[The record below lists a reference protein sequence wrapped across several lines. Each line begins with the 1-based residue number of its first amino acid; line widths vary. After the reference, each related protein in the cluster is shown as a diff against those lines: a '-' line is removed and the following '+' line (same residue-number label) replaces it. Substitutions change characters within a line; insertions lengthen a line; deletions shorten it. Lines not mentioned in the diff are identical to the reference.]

1 MNRQE
6 LVDKI
11 LCEPKELSES
21 QKDAV
26 RSDAR
31 YIRVI
36 AGAGA
41 GKTETLTRRIVYL
54 LLCEGV
60 DPCEIVAFTFTE
72 KAAQSMKSRLYQ
84 RMDQLGRRDVLKR
97 LGEMYIGTI
106 HSYCL
111 RLLEDYYGMG
121 DYDVF
126 DENQEMAFL
135 LRVGW
140 VLGLGTGGRYSQ
152 NCENFLSS
160 LSVFYSE
167 LLDRDELE
175 ERAPE
180 FYDML
185 ATYEEQL
192 DAHRRLTFDRLVY
205 EAVKKLE
212 EDPGRLSGIKHL
224 IVDEFQ
230 DINKAQFRLI
240 ELIGKFASVFV
251 VGDPRQ
257 SIYQW
262 RGSNESFFLEFESMF
277 PEAATVNIGENWRSA
292 KEIVRVSNRFADSFE
307 KVKYGHLES
316 MRPIDGE
323 LTKVRFDSPSEE
335 ADWVASQIQRLVE
348 EKGCKYSDFSVLLR
362 SVNTS
367 AEPFLDAF
375 QRRGIPFLVGGN
387 VGLFRRDEAQA
398 VGRLLSWA
406 WKDGFWVE
414 NPNDWRTRI
423 NGDELLTTGLD
434 LWSRAFRRRLPPDIR
449 SQLEEWKEKIL
460 DGEYPD
466 FKSLYHHL
474 LVLLGYHELDPENPL
489 DAAVMANLGRFSS
502 ILGDFE
508 VAHRLGGRRRS
519 WESELKDLCWF
530 MNTYANKSYEEG
542 VVEDLRK
549 ANAVQISTVHQ
560 AKGLEWPVVFI
571 PALVNQRFPSKNAGK
586 EREWLI
592 PRDMFD
598 AKRYEGGVEDEKR
611 LFYVAIT
618 RAMDVAVL
626 SHFTHHDSGRRVS
639 QSEFL
644 DIVDRIS
651 VNTKTGSRYNLDYT
665 PPRERPP
672 EEEIQ
677 TFSATEILRY
687 LRCPHHYRL
696 LMLWGYITGHSPLIG
711 YGNSL
716 HFCLRHAAELIKN
729 EGLDPITAVATAVDE
744 KFFLPFASETG
755 QEKLKRTAR
764 ERLIDFASEHEEDM
778 NTIEEVE
785 ARLEFPVQN
794 ATIVGKVDVILR
806 DGEELEIRDYKT
818 SEEVIKPEDSE
829 LQVRLYALGLRNM
842 GRDVTRGS
850 VAYLEKT
857 ARVDTVTLEEERLME
872 ARGTAEKVINNIKE
886 GCFEANP
893 GQFCKDCDYNRI
905 CRWAR

>member
-1 MNRQE
+1 MKRQE

-11 LCEPKELSES
+11 LCDPKELSES
-21 QKDAV
+21 QKNAV
-26 RSDAR
+26 RSNAR

-41 GKTETLTRRIVYL
+41 GKTETLTRRMVYL

-60 DPCEIVAFTFTE
+60 DPAEIVAFTFTE

-84 RMDQLGRRDVLKR
+84 RMEQLGQEDILRR

-111 RLLEDYYGMG
+111 QLLEDYYGMG

-140 VLGLGTGGRYSQ
+140 DLGLGKGGTYSK
-152 NCENFLSS
+152 NCEKFLTS
-160 LSVFYSE
+160 LSVFYAE
-167 LLDRDELE
+167 LLDREDLKKK
-175 ERAPE
+175 APE

-185 ATYEEQL
+185 VTYEEHL
-192 DAHRRLTFDRLVY
+192 DTHRRLTFDRLVY
-205 EAVKKLE
+205 EAVRKLE
-212 EDPGRLSGIKHL
+212 ENPGRLSHIKHL

-230 DINKAQFRLI
+230 DINRAQFRLI
-240 ELIGKFASVFV
+240 ELIGNFASVFV

-262 RGSNESFFLEFESMF
+262 RGSDEYFFREFESMF
-277 PEAATVNIGENWRSA
+277 AKATTVNIGENWRSA
-292 KEIVRVSNRFADSFE
+292 KEIVRVSNKFADSFE
-307 KVKYGHLES
+307 NGEYGPLES
-316 MRPIDGE
+316 MRHIDGE
-323 LTKVRFDSPSEE
+323 LTRVSFNSPGEE
-335 ADWVASQIQRLVE
+335 ADWIASQIQRLVE
-348 EKGCKYSDFSVLLR
+348 EKGCKYSDFSLLLR

-367 AEPFLDAF
+367 AEPFLDAL
-375 QRRGIPFLVGGN
+375 RNRGIPFLVGGN

-398 VGRLLSWA
+398 VGRLLSWT
-406 WKDGFWVE
+406 WKDGFWAE
-414 NPNDWRTRI
+414 NPHYWGTRI
-423 NGDELLTTGLD
+423 NGDKLLTTALD
-434 LWSRAFRRRLPPDIR
+434 LWSRATGRRLPPDIR

-460 DGEYPD
+460 AGECPD
-466 FKSLYHHL
+466 FKTLYHHL
-474 LVLLGYHELDPENPL
+474 LILLGYHELHPDNPL
-489 DAAVMANLGRFSS
+489 DAAIMANLGRFSS

-508 VAHRLGGRRRS
+508 VAHRLGGRRRR

-530 MNTYANKSYEEG
+530 MNTHANKSYEEG
-542 VVEDLRK
+542 EVEDMRK

-626 SHFTHHDSGRRVS
+626 SHFTQYDSGRRVRE
-639 QSEFL
+639 SEFL
-644 DIVDRIS
+644 DILEEIS
-651 VNTKTGSRYNLDYT
+651 VNTRTGARYNLDYT
-665 PPRERPP
+665 PPRERPL

-677 TFSATEILRY
+677 TFSATEPLRY
-687 LRCPHHYRL
+687 LQCPHHYRL
-696 LMLWGYITGHSPLIG
+696 LMLWGYITSHSPLIG

-729 EGLDPITAVATAVDE
+729 EDMDPITAVATAVEE
-744 KFFLPFASETG
+744 KFFLPFESRTRE
-755 QEKLKRTAR
+755 EKLKKTVM
-764 ERLIDFASEHEEDM
+764 ERLIEFASEHEEDM

-785 ARLEFPVQN
+785 ARIEFPMQN

-818 SEEVIKPEDSE
+818 SEEVIKPEHSK
-829 LQVRLYALGLRNM
+829 LQVRLYALGLRNT
-842 GRDVTRGS
+842 GRNVTRGS

-857 ARVDTVTLEEERLME
+857 TRLDTVTMEEAQLGE
-872 ARGTAEKVINNIKE
+872 ARDTAEKVINNIKE
-886 GCFEANP
+886 GCFEAKP
-893 GQFCKDCDYNRI
+893 GQFCKECDYNRI